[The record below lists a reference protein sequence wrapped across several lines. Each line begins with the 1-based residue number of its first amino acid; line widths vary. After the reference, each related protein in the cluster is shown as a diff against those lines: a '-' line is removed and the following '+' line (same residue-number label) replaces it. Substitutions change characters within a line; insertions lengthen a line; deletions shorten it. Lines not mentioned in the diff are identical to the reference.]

1 MIIKKIKFVDYLII
15 ITLIFIAIFFSVN
28 LNDSNN
34 PLLQDENIN
43 EVKLSKNNSCEIG
56 RYNFF
61 VQNVGNLNDYLIK
74 YEPIDLEIFPEIKN
88 ITCLGK
94 IKKVNIDEKEITI
107 FLGANR

>member
-34 PLLQDENIN
+34 PLLQDENIDVV
-43 EVKLSKNNSCEIG
+43 ELSKNNSCEIG

-61 VQNVGNLNDYLIK
+61 
-74 YEPIDLEIFPEIKN
+74 
-88 ITCLGK
+88 
-94 IKKVNIDEKEITI
+94 
-107 FLGANR
+107 